1 VGVSAATGEGMA
13 KLFTSIDASAVEFN
27 ETYLP
32 DLMRKIAEKSTLDKQ
47 KQSSDL
53 RRLQEVC
60 D

>member
-1 VGVSAATGEGMA
+1 MA

-32 DLMRKIAEKSTLDKQ
+32 DLMRKIAEKSTVDKQ

-60 D
+60 LLCK